1 MQRVSD
7 TWIRADWPAP
17 ANIVAGTTLRTSA
30 ADAIPLHGRK
40 CWLHQVHGAEVV
52 IAGEGD
58 ENPDAD
64 GSVSRCSANVCV
76 VRTADCLPVLF
87 CATDGTEVAAA
98 HAGWRG
104 LAAGIL
110 EATIATMHHG
120 PADLMAWL
128 GPGISQPK
136 FEVGDEV
143 REAFVSVDPGA
154 DVCFEPNERQRWQAD
169 LYGLAKRRLAA
180 AGIDSI
186 SGGGWC
192 TYADTERFY
201 SWRRDKDSGRMVTF
215 VGLK

>member
-1 MQRVSD
+1 MSD

-17 ANIVAGTTLRTSA
+17 AGIVGGTTLRTY
-30 ADAIPLHGRK
+30 DVGAIPLQGKK
-40 CWLHQVHGAEVV
+40 CWLNQVHGAAVV
-52 IAGEGD
+52 VAGECD

-64 GSVSRCSANVCV
+64 GSVSRTSTNVCV

-104 LAAGIL
+104 LAAGII
-110 EATIATMHHG
+110 EATIATMDHE

-128 GPGISQPK
+128 GPAISQAN
-136 FEVGDEV
+136 FEVGEEV
-143 REAFVSVDPGA
+143 REAFVSADPGA
-154 DVCFEPNERQRWQAD
+154 DAYFGRNERRRWQAD
-169 LYGLAKRRLAA
+169 LYGLAQRRLFA
-180 AGIDSI
+180 AGIGRI

-192 TYADTERFY
+192 TYADAARFY